1 MWNPI
6 IRSFDQD
13 LMDSWTTRM
22 DRFKIRYSM
31 EEFKKLGLLKC
42 LCAFLKKQAEIVR
55 HVRQWVW
62 TEEDG

>member
-6 IRSFDQD
+6 IRRFDQD
-13 LMDSWTTRM
+13 LIDSWTTRM

-42 LCAFLKKQAEIVR
+42 LCAFLKK
-55 HVRQWVW
+55 
-62 TEEDG
+62 